1 MIEHTKNPMFKCLI
15 PAPLLS
21 SLVSKSVA
29 PVMRRQA
36 TKNIKMSLLEIGKV
50 NGIYMITPFFCKV
63 EGSRPPFFLFIRKH
77 RQHNRKQCYDII
89 PAQPCGC

>member
-1 MIEHTKNPMFKCLI
+1 MMIEHTKNPIFKCLI

-21 SLVSKSVA
+21 SFVSKSIV

-50 NGIYMITPFFCKV
+50 NGIYMITPFFNKV
-63 EGSRPPFFLFIRKH
+63 EGSRPPFFIYSKASS
-77 RQHNRKQCYDII
+77 
-89 PAQPCGC
+89 AQSQTML